1 MLSISKMFAFVGMMI
16 GSAMS
21 SFTFPNESTFMV
33 PGNDYRIKWNSTDT
47 IHLQYQM
54 YDSQSQTWVGDVDDN
69 HILSVV
75 VDKHTH
81 YYDWKVPYFLVDKW
95 KEPSRMELTELGT
108 GETLYSDEFAI
119 GGIDLIE
126 KPDNVFYADVAQQ
139 LSWTTN
145 LLDQTFDL
153 NLYPYDT
160 TYYNY
165 KDVDANNL
173 IPISMSISTNTSNVY
188 SFTWDLMN
196 NDYLAN
202 LSQPESFKLAIK
214 SNPLGVTMLS
224 DVFEILPMTTT
235 TTTTTTTTITTTTTT
250 TTITLS
256 CLDLCKTNSVEAI
269 NSGCICG
276 GGKGKSKIYGLPWWF
291 YLITTIVSSL
301 VIYFLYKCWK
311 DFDPEKNSVAPYESR
326 PNIGRAH
333 MNPEYDTNEIVGYND
348 WPWGNR
354 TPSNQAIP
362 DSNYYESAPSYPSE
376 NRSQATIVNGFY
388 DSPQPN
394 YNHHQSSIHPPIC
407 PSIGYSQLDHTKYS
421 RLQTKRYGPRPP
433 PSLPDVPRN
442 NANININIPAVSPAS
457 HHKPTRARPIYDT
470 IKI

>member
-1 MLSISKMFAFVGMMI
+1 MLSISKMFTFVGMMI

-33 PGNDYRIKWNSTDT
+33 PGNDYRIEWNSTDT

-126 KPDNVFYADVAQQ
+126 KPDNVFYADVEQPI
-139 LSWTTN
+139 SWTTN
-145 LLDQTFDL
+145 LLDKTFDL
-153 NLYPYDT
+153 NLYPSDT

-165 KDVDANNL
+165 KDVGANNL
-173 IPISMSISTNTSNVY
+173 IQISMSISTNTSNAY
-188 SFTWDLMN
+188 SFAWDPMN
-196 NDYLAN
+196 SDYLAN
-202 LSQPESFKLAIK
+202 LSQPEFFKLAIK

-224 DVFEILPMTTT
+224 DVFEILPKTTT

-256 CLDLCKTNSVEAI
+256 CLDLCKTNSGEAI
-269 NSGCICG
+269 NSGCICNG
-276 GGKGKSKIYGLPWWF
+276 GGGDKGKSKTYGLPWWF
-291 YLITTIVSSL
+291 YLITTIVSLL

-333 MNPEYDTNEIVGYND
+333 MNPE
-348 WPWGNR
+348 
-354 TPSNQAIP
+354 
-362 DSNYYESAPSYPSE
+362 
-376 NRSQATIVNGFY
+376 
-388 DSPQPN
+388 
-394 YNHHQSSIHPPIC
+394 
-407 PSIGYSQLDHTKYS
+407 L
-421 RLQTKRYGPRPP
+421 
-433 PSLPDVPRN
+433 
-442 NANININIPAVSPAS
+442 
-457 HHKPTRARPIYDT
+457 
-470 IKI
+470 